1 MTIVPAKTGATTS
14 ISKVRSGVSGL
25 AWTVLFVLL
34 ALTWG
39 CSGIVSGK
47 SAQTTAPLG
56 QTFGISGAI
65 SPAAGGGG
73 ATVILS
79 GAGRGPATAG
89 RAGHPSFSGLT
100 DVVSRD
106 CPGHGVLGVSP
117 VN

>member
-1 MTIVPAKTGATTS
+1 MTIVPARTGATTS
-14 ISKVRSGVSGL
+14 ISKVRSGVRGL

-79 GAGRGPATAG
+79 GAGSAAGTARGAG
-89 RAGHPSFSGLT
+89 NYRF
-100 DVVSRD
+100 
-106 CPGHGVLGVSP
+106 LGVADAASTIA
-117 VN
+117 